1 MAARR
6 IYDAAMIR
14 HAAIVLALALSG
26 LVIPACSSLS
36 TADQIRARD
45 EKLPVVITAANI
57 SVPNAIDGVTL
68 LVSWANTSTKT
79 IKYVKFEAQ
88 PYNAVGDPVKCE
100 VRKAGR
106 REFTCTGP
114 FNPGYPDGSIFD
126 GFKFRHAWYNGSI
139 RCVEIVSCEVIYM
152 DNSSEI
158 FQEADLPKIFAAGME
173 TKCMMK

>member
-1 MAARR
+1 MMR
-6 IYDAAMIR
+6 IVT
-14 HAAIVLALALSG
+14 VLITALAVFAAL
-26 LVIPACSSLS
+26 PACSSLDK
-36 TADQIRARD
+36 ADQIRARN
-45 EKLPVVITAANI
+45 ENLPVIVTAANI

-79 IKYVKFEAQ
+79 LKYVKFEAQ
-88 PYNAVGDPVKCE
+88 PYNAVGDPVKCD
-100 VRKAGR
+100 VRKSGR